1 MDNITAEVIGKK
13 ARALKH
19 CEKLLSKIDKNGSA
33 KVVLNCTGVE
43 FIVHKDDAI
52 YFRIQKTRYELLED
66 IKSYQLMKSA
76 VKSVPTRVSPTPV
89 CAAETPS
96 LTPEEIREAKKA
108 KAKEYQHRYY
118 EKKKAEK
125 NKKV

>member
-1 MDNITAEVIGKK
+1 MDNITAEMIGKK

-19 CEKLLSKIDKNGSA
+19 CEKLLSKIDKTGSA

-76 VKSVPTRVSPTPV
+76 AKSIPTRVSPTPI
-89 CAAETPS
+89 CAAEKPS
-96 LTPEEIREAKKA
+96 LTPEEMREAKKA
-108 KAKEYQHRYY
+108 KAKECQRRYY